1 MSDRQ
6 GFVDKN
12 NLFQPQVLWT
22 KPMPLTLTLSIITFE
37 KFRENVEIFKLG
49 H

>member
-1 MSDRQ
+1 MSDGQ

-22 KPMPLTLTLSIITFE
+22 KPMPLTLSIITFE